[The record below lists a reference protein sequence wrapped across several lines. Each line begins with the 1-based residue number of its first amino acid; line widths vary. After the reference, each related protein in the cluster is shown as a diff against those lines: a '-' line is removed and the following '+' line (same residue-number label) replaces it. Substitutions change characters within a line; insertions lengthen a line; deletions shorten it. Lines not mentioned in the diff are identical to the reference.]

1 MSNIGTDKKKASKEK
16 SESLD
21 LITLPTSSGTDLIM
35 NILGSRGDIATVKD
49 RRNEINHASQVK
61 AEKDGLKRKMTLQ
74 SAREEFE
81 IQIPNIEDFFGKGVK
96 AKTASRKLFALVL
109 MEANKTSLQKGNV
122 INKNIYFPLQLL
134 VDLGIYSNIRSAR
147 KGFLDNMAP
156 LITMLVKGYRLKDG
170 KMTGNGAIAPLFA
183 KAAIDDGV
191 CMVVLNDE
199 LNWNVLIQFYTY
211 LPEYYFRLSSKAD
224 ALLYTIFYLARQRG
238 KELKEKGCFKIGF
251 RTLQYRM
258 GLPDEKGLVHA
269 KRDIK
274 DVIEEAITEIEEN
287 HRATYGNDFLQLTP
301 KGYSED
307 DNVTKFLDN
316 GYLEVRLGGEFLNP
330 FIKAGNLKAQKVTQA
345 RKRQEKITDE
355 AKAKNLAKTLEAE
368 EKEAKRAGR

>member
-1 MSNIGTDKKKASKEK
+1 
-16 SESLD
+16 
-21 LITLPTSSGTDLIM
+21 
-35 NILGSRGDIATVKD
+35 
-49 RRNEINHASQVK
+49 
-61 AEKDGLKRKMTLQ
+61 
-74 SAREEFE
+74 
-81 IQIPNIEDFFGKGVK
+81 
-96 AKTASRKLFALVL
+96 
-109 MEANKTSLQKGNV
+109 
-122 INKNIYFPLQLL
+122 
-134 VDLGIYSNIRSAR
+134 
-147 KGFLDNMAP
+147 
-156 LITMLVKGYRLKDG
+156 MLVKGYRLKDG
-170 KMTGNGAIAPLFA
+170 KMTGNGAIAPLFV

-258 GLPDEKGLVHA
+258 GLPDEKGLNNA

-287 HRATYGNDFLQLTP
+287 HMATYGNDFLQLTP
-301 KGYSED
+301 KGYSEN
-307 DNVTKFLDN
+307 DNITKFLDN

-330 FIKAGNLKAQKVTQA
+330 FVKAGNLKVQKVTQA

-355 AKAKNLAKTLEAE
+355 AKAKNLAKTLETEA
-368 EKEAKRAGR
+368 KEAKKAEK